1 MKQLGIALLWL
12 LWRLLPDRVLG
23 QAGEMLGA
31 ALFVFARE
39 RRHIG
44 ATNLRLC
51 FPELDDAARNVLL
64 KRHFR
69 AFGRAALLE
78 TVCWWGK
85 REDIVRLVRIEG
97 MEHLVPYR
105 GGPVVLF
112 TTHFVGVSAGGIRL
126 TCELAPMVDIYSP
139 IKNPLLNRLAH
150 RARQRFGE
158 SELYSRSEGIRPV
171 LKAVKRG
178 LPFYYLPDMDYG
190 RKDALFVPLFG
201 VPAATI
207 TGLSRIAH
215 ATKAAVIPTVTR
227 EDSDGYVIRLYPA
240 WENFPTDDVEADTR
254 RMNAFIEDRIRE
266 MPEQYFWLHKR
277 FKTRPVGEASLYG

>member
-1 MKQLGIALLWL
+1 MRHLSIAVLWL
-12 LWRLLPDRVLG
+12 LWRLLPIRALNWTGETLGSVLSV
-23 QAGEMLGA
+23 L
-31 ALFVFARE
+31 ARE
-39 RRHIG
+39 RRHVA

-51 FPELDDAARNVLL
+51 FPEMDAAARRDLL

-69 AFGRAALLE
+69 AFGRAVLFE
-78 TVCWWGK
+78 SVCWWGT
-85 REDIVRLVRIEG
+85 REEITRLVKVEG
-97 MEHLVPYR
+97 MELLEPYR
-105 GGPVVLF
+105 GQPLILF

-126 TCELAPMVDIYSP
+126 TCELAPMVDIYTP

-150 RARQRFGE
+150 QARQRFGE

-190 RKDALFVPLFG
+190 RKDAVFVPLFG

-207 TGLSRIAH
+207 TGLSRVAH
-215 ATKAAVIPTVTR
+215 ATKARVIPTITR
-227 EDSDGYVIRLYPA
+227 QEGDGYVIRLYPA
-240 WENFPTDDVEADTR
+240 WEDFPTDDIEADTR

-266 MPEQYFWLHKR
+266 MPEQYFWVHKR
-277 FKTRPVGEASLYG
+277 FKTRPQGEASLYG

>member
-1 MKQLGIALLWL
+1 MRQLSIALLWL
-12 LWRLLPDRVLG
+12 LWRLLPVRALNWIGATLG
-23 QAGEMLGA
+23 SV
-31 ALFVFARE
+31 LFVLACH
-39 RRHIG
+39 RRHVG

-51 FPELDDAARNVLL
+51 FPELDEAARQDLL

-69 AFGRAALLE
+69 AFGRAALFE
-78 TVCWWGK
+78 SVCWWGS
-85 REDIVRLVRIEG
+85 REDITRLVRIEG
-97 MEHLVPYR
+97 MEHLTPHR
-105 GGPVVLF
+105 GKPLVLF
-112 TTHFVGVSAGGIRL
+112 TSHFVGVSAGGIRL

-150 RARQRFGE
+150 RARQRFGA

-207 TGLSRIAH
+207 TGLSRVTRATH
-215 ATKAAVIPTVTR
+215 AMVIPTVTR
-227 EDSDGYVIRLYPA
+227 EDGDGYVIRLYPP
-240 WENFPTDDVEADTR
+240 WENFPTDDIEADTR

-266 MPEQYFWLHKR
+266 LPEQYFWVHKR
-277 FKTRPVGEASLYG
+277 FKTRPIGEASLYG

>member
-1 MKQLGIALLWL
+1 MRYLGVALLWL
-12 LWRLLPDRVLG
+12 LWKAFPVPVLNWV
-23 QAGEMLGA
+23 GESIGSVLYF
-31 ALFVFARE
+31 LARS

-51 FPELDDAARNVLL
+51 FPEMDTLAREALL

-69 AFGRAALLE
+69 AFGRAALFE
-78 TVCWWGK
+78 TVCWWGS
-85 REDIVRLVRIEG
+85 REDIVRLVKIEG
-97 MEHLVPYR
+97 MEHIQAHLGKPLI
-105 GGPVVLF
+105 LF
-112 TTHFVGVSAGGIRL
+112 STHFVGVSAGGIRL

-139 IKNPLLNRLAH
+139 IKNVLLNRLAH
-150 RARQRFGE
+150 QARQRFGQ
-158 SELYSRSEGIRPV
+158 SELYRRSEGIRPV

-190 RKDALFVPLFG
+190 RKDAIFVPLFG

-207 TGLSRIAH
+207 TGLSRMSR
-215 ATKAAVIPTVTR
+215 ATRATVIPTITR
-227 EDSDGYVIRLYPA
+227 QQGHGYAIRLYPA

-254 RMNAFIEDRIRE
+254 RMNAFIEERIRE

-277 FKTRPVGEASLYG
+277 FKTRPRGEASLYG